1 MYKNCEQIMWNMNYF
16 NNKTSIYEK
25 NVIQCKDEL
34 KFNVG
39 LRCARFSVL
48 ILTLLFVAL
57 NVCFAFG
64 SNNKDNDDDFSH
76 IKQFKSDEIN
86 ALFNSAV
93 APVLM
98 RDIKNA
104 KERIVVCMYDLQL
117 YDSKNDARSVM
128 DELRNAQKRGVKV
141 YILLNVEAGSEKGYD
156 GHSSLSSRVKTLE
169 SYGFI
174 VDTDNADRRMH
185 AKIIMIDDHIVYTGS
200 HNFTSSALSGRNF
213 EFTLRVVSDELAQF
227 VSKKVFG
234 YFKSN

>member
-1 MYKNCEQIMWNMNYF
+1 MSNINDLNNNTSVYKKNMIQYQNG
-16 NNKTSIYEK
+16 
-25 NVIQCKDEL
+25 NVHYYTL
-34 KFNVG
+34 RFAKF
-39 LRCARFSVL
+39 L
-48 ILTLLFVAL
+48 ILTLLLTIIIANTV
-57 NVCFAFG
+57 FAFG
-64 SNNKDNDDDFSH
+64 SSNKDNDDDLSH

-117 YDSKNDARSVM
+117 YESKNDAKSIM

-141 YILLNVEAGSEKGYD
+141 YILLNVESGSEKSYD
-156 GHSSLSSRVKTLE
+156 GHSSLSSRIKTLQ
-169 SYGFI
+169 SYGFV
-174 VDTDNADRRMH
+174 VDTDRDDRRMH